1 MTESDVLLTI
11 AEIAVAFAG
20 FASLVS
26 VLGKGT
32 SSDDPRV
39 SGTRMRG
46 MIIFSLM
53 AIAFSLIPYL
63 LHRYGL
69 ERDTV
74 WRLSSALF
82 ALGFVG
88 VTVWVGGMVNRL
100 RSLDLDGRE
109 IQPRMRT
116 PPFLGGLAGTAILG
130 VNAIVASPPF
140 MPAVYLT
147 GLGLLLLMSGFA
159 FSVIVFSFLPQLDS
173 E

>member
-32 SSDDPRV
+32 STDDPRV

-46 MIIFSLM
+46 MINFSLM
-53 AIAFSLIPYL
+53 AIAFSLVPYL

-69 ERDTV
+69 DQGIV

-82 ALGFVG
+82 ALGFLG
-88 VTVWVGGMVNRL
+88 ITVWVGRMVKRL
-100 RSLDLDGRE
+100 RSLELDGRGVQTM
-109 IQPRMRT
+109 IRT
-116 PPFLGGLAGTAILG
+116 PPFLGGIAGTAILG
-130 VNAIVASPPF
+130 VNAIVASPSL

-159 FSVIVFSFLPQLDS
+159 FSVIVFSFLPQIDS